1 VSQCPNP
8 NCLYQNLPNT
18 KFCVKCCHKLSLS
31 DRSSHKQ
38 GSLVKDASV
47 GGNLTP
53 APVHLSDRPSQ
64 KQDNLVQGANV
75 GRDLTFAPVQ
85 NIIETQIIQSSV
97 EVVTQRELNKNS
109 PYQGLKRFNFKDR
122 ERFFGRDKLIAR
134 LFGAV
139 NRSNLS
145 LVLGASGSGK
155 SSVVRAGLIPELNKS
170 LESQTFSD
178 FIFTPNRDPFD
189 SLYRCLLSE
198 EKDYSFRTV
207 EAEIALEAK
216 AETLS
221 KVINTLRKDGERWLI
236 FVDQFEELFTICN
249 DLDKRKK
256 FISGLVQVAKS
267 GNNSIKIVLAMRS
280 DFLEQLSFY
289 PDLGNIANQNNIHL
303 VTEMYPDELRQAIEQ
318 PAAKH
323 GVMFEKGLVEQI
335 IQEVEG
341 QKGYLPLLQY
351 TLNLLWESEC
361 QSLGANGRPNIEDR
375 TLNKKNYAALEGI
388 RGALQK
394 RVSEIYSNLNQDQ
407 QTTTKQIF
415 LKLVNIVDHGYGRKA
430 VSRRANRDEFVGKSV
445 GKILNKFIEEK
456 LLVSSG
462 EYSSPEELQVND
474 SNDSKLLKQSATVEI
489 AHEILI
495 SSWDELKGWLEEEKE
510 VIILKNWLA
519 GETRRWQKI
528 RSKDK
533 SKAQDELLKGSRL
546 AQVVEFR
553 QKDAFE
559 NVGGLRP
566 EESEFIDASVAERDR
581 LLHEEEARRK
591 RKLIAVSLTSVGFA
605 GLALL
610 AGMQWQQAEQQR
622 TILKLSEQAQEASN
636 LLSINPV
643 EGVVRTIATYGES
656 KDKFGDRFAQ
666 ILPQVRSS
674 LRDAIAV
681 STERNVLKRN
691 VLRGKQNPPVWSAA
705 FSPDG
710 QIIASAGNDG
720 AVSLWDSKGNPIG
733 KTFRSHRSKVRSV
746 AFSPDGQ
753 YIVSGG
759 DNGTVGLSDKQGNPI
774 GKTFQSHQGI
784 VQSVAFS
791 PDGQYIASGGG
802 NGTVGLWDLK
812 GNPIGKTFLGHR
824 GIVQSVAFS
833 PDGQYIVSG
842 SADNTIRLWDKQGNP
857 IGKPFQG
864 HHPQKR
870 CCSVFSVAFSPDGKM
885 IASGSA
891 DNTIRLWDLKGNV
904 IGKPFTGNEDYVRS
918 VTFSPDGKYILSG
931 SDDKTIR
938 LWDLKGN
945 QIGQPLIGHEY
956 YIYSVAFSPDGKY
969 IVSSSEDGTVRLW
982 NKADFLRDPS
992 LVGHQSK
999 VLSIAISPDGQY
1011 IASGSADLTIRLW
1024 DKHGDPVAMPL
1035 VGHRGDIN
1043 SVAFSP
1049 DGQYIV
1055 SGSADK
1061 TIRLWDK
1068 QGNPIGKPL
1077 VGHEGAVNSVASSPN
1092 GEYIVSGSRDGTLRL
1107 WDKQGKAIGQPFS
1120 GHGGAVFSV
1129 AFSPDGQQI
1138 ISGGNDKTIRLWDLK
1153 GGKIGK
1159 LWRGHKDEVHS
1170 VAFSPDGEYV
1180 VSGSRDRTIR
1190 LWDKQGK
1197 AIGQPFIGH
1206 GSAVTSVVFS
1216 PNGEYIVSGSR
1227 DRTIR
1232 LWDKQGKAIGQP
1244 LQRHESPVSSVV
1256 ISPDGQ
1262 LIVSGSWDLTVRLWQ
1277 GSSFSTWLQLACDRL
1292 GEHSLLTMPATEEA
1306 KVANK
1311 TCANI
1316 K

>member
-1 VSQCPNP
+1 VSQCHNP
-8 NCLYQNLPNT
+8 NCLYQNPPNA
-18 KFCVKCCHKLSLS
+18 KFCVKCGNKLRSS
-31 DRSSHKQ
+31 DRSSQKQ
-38 GSLVKDASV
+38 NNLVK
-47 GGNLTP
+47 
-53 APVHLSDRPSQ
+53 
-64 KQDNLVQGANV
+64 GANV
-75 GRDLTFAPVQ
+75 GGNLTFAPVQ

-134 LFGAV
+134 LFEAV
-139 NRSNLS
+139 NRSSLS

-155 SSVVRAGLIPELNKS
+155 SSVVRAGLIPELKKS
-170 LESQTFSD
+170 LEAQTFYD
-178 FIFTPNRDPFD
+178 FIFTPNQDPFD

-198 EKDYSFRTV
+198 EKDYSFSTA

-216 AETLS
+216 ADSLS
-221 KVINTLRKDGERWLI
+221 KVISNLRKDEERWLI

-249 DLDKRKK
+249 DLDKRKN

-267 GNNSIKIVLAMRS
+267 GNSSVKIVLAMRS

-289 PDLGNIANQNNIHL
+289 PDLGNLANQNNIHL
-303 VTEMYPDELRQAIEQ
+303 VAEMYPDELRQAIEQ

-388 RGALQK
+388 RGALHN

-407 QTTTKQIF
+407 QIITKQIF

-430 VSRRANRDEFVGKSV
+430 VSRRAYRDEFVGESV

-462 EYSSPEELQVND
+462 EYSSSKELQVGG
-474 SNDSKLLKQSATVEI
+474 SNHLRQSATVEI

-510 VIILKNWLA
+510 AIILKNWLA

-528 RSKDK
+528 RSKDR
-533 SKAQDELLKGSRL
+533 SKAGDELLKGSRL

-553 QKDAFE
+553 KKDAFK

-566 EESEFIDASVAERDR
+566 EENEFIDASIVERDR
-581 LLHEEEARRK
+581 LIQVEETREK
-591 RKLIAVSLTSVGFA
+591 WQLIAVSLTSVGFA
-605 GLALL
+605 GLALF
-610 AGMQWQQAEQQR
+610 AGMQWRQAEQQR
-622 TILKLSEQAQEASN
+622 TILQLSEQAQEASN
-636 LLSINPV
+636 LLSVNPV
-643 EGVVRTIATYGES
+643 EGVVTAIALNGES
-656 KDKFGDRFAQ
+656 RDRFGDRFAQ

-681 STERNVLKRN
+681 PTERNVLSGDRD
-691 VLRGKQNPPVWSAA
+691 PPVWEAV

-710 QIIASAGNDG
+710 QVIASAGDDG
-720 AVSLWDSKGNPIG
+720 TVSLWDLKGNPISQPFKG
-733 KTFRSHRSKVRSV
+733 
-746 AFSPDGQ
+746 
-753 YIVSGG
+753 
-759 DNGTVGLSDKQGNPI
+759 
-774 GKTFQSHQGI
+774 HQGL
-784 VQSVAFS
+784 VHSVAFS

-802 NGTVGLWDLK
+802 DRTIRLWDLK
-812 GNPIGKTFLGHR
+812 GNPIGQAFKGH
-824 GIVQSVAFS
+824 QSQVLSIAFS
-833 PDGQYIVSG
+833 PDGQYIASG
-842 SADNTIRLWDKQGNP
+842 SDDKTIRLWDKQGNP
-857 IGKPFQG
+857 IGKPFRGHQG
-864 HHPQKR
+864 KIWFVAFSPNGQYIASGGEDNAIRLWDKQGNLIGQAFKGHQDH
-870 CCSVFSVAFSPDGKM
+870 VFSVAFTPDGKA

-891 DNTIRLWDLKGNV
+891 DNTVRLWDLQGNQISQPL
-904 IGKPFTGNEDYVRS
+904 IGHEDYVRS

-938 LWDLKGN
+938 LWDLQGN

-956 YIYSVAFSPDGKY
+956 YIYSVAFSPDGAT

-982 NKADFLRDPS
+982 NTADFQSDRT
-992 LVGHQSK
+992 LVGHLDK
-999 VLSIAISPDGQY
+999 VLSVAIDPNGEYIASGGDDRTIRLWDRQGNPLAQPLQGHQKKILSIAISPNGEY
-1011 IASGSADLTIRLW
+1011 IASG
-1024 DKHGDPVAMPL
+1024 GDD
-1035 VGHRGDIN
+1035 R
-1043 SVAFSP
+1043 
-1049 DGQYIV
+1049 
-1055 SGSADK
+1055 

-1068 QGNPIGKPL
+1068 QGNPLGQPL
-1077 VGHEGAVNSVASSPN
+1077 QGHRRTVTSVAFSPD

-1107 WDKQGKAIGQPFS
+1107 WDKQGNPIAQPFI
-1120 GHGGAVFSV
+1120 GHETAVFSV
-1129 AFSPDGQQI
+1129 VFSPDGQQI

-1153 GGKIGK
+1153 GNQIGQP
-1159 LWRGHKDEVHS
+1159 WDRHTDEVHS
-1170 VAFSPDGEYV
+1170 VAFSPDGEYI
-1180 VSGSRDRTIR
+1180 VSGSRDRTLR
-1190 LWDKQGK
+1190 LWDKQGNL
-1197 AIGQPFIGH
+1197 IGQPFIGH
-1206 GSAVTSVVFS
+1206 GSAVTSVAFS
-1216 PNGEYIVSGSR
+1216 RDGEYIVSGSR
-1227 DRTIR
+1227 DRTLR

-1244 LQRHESPVSSVV
+1244 LQRHESPVSSVA

-1262 LIVSGSWDLTVRLWQ
+1262 QIISGSWDRTVRLWQ
-1277 GSSFSTWLQLACDRL
+1277 GGSFSTWLQVTCDRL
-1292 GEHSLLTMPATEEA
+1292 REHSLLTMPATEEA

-1316 K
+1316 TALFN

>member
-8 NCLYQNLPNT
+8 HCLHQNLPNT
-18 KFCVKCCHKLSLS
+18 KFCVKCGDKLALIRLS
-31 DRSSHKQ
+31 QEQDN
-38 GSLVKDASV
+38 LVKDA
-47 GGNLTP
+47 
-53 APVHLSDRPSQ
+53 H
-64 KQDNLVQGANV
+64 V

-122 ERFFGRDKLIAR
+122 DRFFGRDKLIAR
-134 LFGAV
+134 LFEAV

-155 SSVVRAGLIPELNKS
+155 SSVVRAGLIPELKKS
-170 LESQTFSD
+170 LESQTFYD
-178 FIFTPNRDPFD
+178 FIFTPNQDPFD

-198 EKDYSFRTV
+198 EKDYSFSKAK
-207 EAEIALEAK
+207 AEIALEAK
-216 AETLS
+216 TDSLS
-221 KVINTLRKDGERWLI
+221 KVISTLRQNGERWLI
-236 FVDQFEELFTICN
+236 FVDQFEELFTICDN
-249 DLDKRKK
+249 VDKRQN

-267 GNNSIKIVLAMRS
+267 GNNSVKIILAMRS

-361 QSLGANGRPNIEDR
+361 QSFGADGRPNIEDR

-407 QTTTKQIF
+407 QTATKQIF
-415 LKLVNIVDHGYGRKA
+415 LKLVNIVSNNSVRRA
-430 VSRRANRDEFVGKSV
+430 VSRRAYRDEFVGESV
-445 GKILNKFIEEK
+445 QKILNKFIEEK

-462 EYSSPEELQVND
+462 EYLNTKGLPVIESD
-474 SNDSKLLKQSATVEI
+474 RLKQSATVEI
-489 AHEILI
+489 AHEILL
-495 SSWDELKGWLEEEKE
+495 SSWDELKHWLEEEKE
-510 VIILKNWLA
+510 AIILKNWLA

-528 RSKDK
+528 RSEDE

-553 QKDAFE
+553 QKDTFK

-581 LLHEEEARRK
+581 LIHVEEARRK
-591 RKLIAVSLTSVGFA
+591 SLLIGISSISVVFA

-610 AGMQWQQAEQQR
+610 AGMQS
-622 TILKLSEQAQEASN
+622 TILSLRERAGQATN
-636 LLSINPV
+636 LLSFNPV
-643 EGVVRTIATYGES
+643 EGVVSAIALNGES
-656 KDKFGDRFAQ
+656 KNRFGDRFAEK
-666 ILPQVRSS
+666 LPEVRSS

-681 STERNVLKRN
+681 PTERNVL
-691 VLRGKQNPPVWSAA
+691 RGHQEAVWEAA
-705 FSPDG
+705 FSPNG
-710 QIIASAGNDG
+710 QIIASAADDG
-720 AVSLWDSKGNPIG
+720 TVRLWDKEGNPIG
-733 KTFRSHRSKVRSV
+733 KPFKGHQGLVHSV

-759 DNGTVGLSDKQGNPI
+759 GDNTIRLWDKRGNPI
-774 GKTFQSHQGI
+774 GQPFDGHQGK
-784 VQSVAFS
+784 VLPVAFS
-791 PDGQYIASGGG
+791 PDGQYIASGGDD
-802 NGTVGLWDLK
+802 NTIRLWDRT
-812 GNPIGKTFLGHR
+812 GNPIGQPFKGHQ
-824 GIVQSVAFS
+824 GKIWSLAFS

-842 SADNTIRLWDKQGNP
+842 SDDNTIRLWDKQGKA
-857 IGKPFQG
+857 IGQPFRG
-864 HHPQKR
+864 HLPKDR
-870 CCSVFSVAFSPDGKM
+870 CCSVFSVAFSPDGKA

-891 DNTIRLWDLKGNV
+891 DNTIRLWDRQGKA
-904 IGKPFTGNEDYVRS
+904 IGKPFNGHEDYVRS

-956 YIYSVAFSPDGKY
+956 YIYSVAFSPDRAT

-982 NKADFLRDPS
+982 NTADFQSDRA
-992 LVGHQSK
+992 LVGHQDK
-999 VLSIAISPDGQY
+999 ILSVAISPDGEY
-1011 IASGSADLTIRLW
+1011 IASGSADKMIRLW
-1024 DKHGDPVAMPL
+1024 DKMGKEIGKPF
-1035 VGHRGDIN
+1035 VGHKGAVT

-1049 DGQYIV
+1049 DGEYIV

-1061 TIRLWDK
+1061 TIRLWEK
-1068 QGNPIGKPL
+1068 QGNPIAQPF
-1077 VGHEGAVNSVASSPN
+1077 VGHKGAVTSVAFSPN
-1092 GEYIVSGSRDGTLRL
+1092 GKYIVSGSRDSTLQL
-1107 WDKQGKAIGQPFS
+1107 WDKQGKALTEPFS
-1120 GHGGAVFSV
+1120 GHKTAVFSV
-1129 AFSPDGQQI
+1129 AFSPDGEYI
-1138 ISGGNDKTIRLWDLK
+1138 VSGGNDKTIRLWDK
-1153 GGKIGK
+1153 MGNAISKP
-1159 LWRGHKDEVHS
+1159 WRGHKDEVHS
-1170 VAFSPDGEYV
+1170 VAFS
-1180 VSGSRDRTIR
+1180 RD
-1190 LWDKQGK
+1190 
-1197 AIGQPFIGH
+1197 
-1206 GSAVTSVVFS
+1206 
-1216 PNGEYIVSGSR
+1216 GEYIVSGSR
-1227 DRTIR
+1227 DRTLRLWDKQGKALTEPFIGNGSAVTSVAFSPDGEYIVSGSRDRTLR

-1244 LQRHESPVSSVV
+1244 LQRHETPISSVA

-1262 LIVSGSWDLTVRLWQ
+1262 KIVSGSWDKTVRLWQ
-1277 GSSFSTWLQLACDRL
+1277 GGSFSTWLHVACDRL
-1292 GEHSLLTMPATEEA
+1292 REHSLLTAPATEEA
-1306 KVANK
+1306 KVAKK
-1311 TCANI
+1311 TCAKI